1 MWREIYLRSFTI
13 LISRLSLNV
22 TNSIFINWEILR
34 KYILNHRDIELGK
47 IRNVRLITGLD
58 RYIDTMVWIY

>member
-58 RYIDTMVWIY
+58 RYIDTMV

>member
-47 IRNVRLITGLD
+47 IRNARLITGLD
-58 RYIDTMVWIY
+58 RYIDTMV